1 MIDARLEA
9 ATEEVFAAFARF
21 FGAKWRQTFEDPKA
35 RSAWATAFVAARLSP
50 AAIRRGLA
58 KAARLAFVP
67 VLGEFID
74 LCDQPVPSLGIAM
87 RAASEWSRGSLIAWP
102 HPAIGD
108 AAHQVGS
115 FRLRHLPAADLERAF
130 DRAYRDAVRR
140 HKSGEILT
148 VPELKM
154 LAAPKRA
161 PKRQTDS
168 GRRALAEIG
177 RMLGVQP

>member
-1 MIDARLEA
+1 MTDARLEA

-21 FGAKWRQTFEDPKA
+21 FGAKWRGTFEDPKA
-35 RSAWATAFVAARLSP
+35 RHAWAAAFIAARLSP

-58 KAARLAFVP
+58 KAARLSFVP

-74 LCDQPVPSLGIAM
+74 LCDQPVPSLGIAI
-87 RAASEWSRGSLIAWP
+87 RAASEWARGSLVEWP

-130 DRAYRDAVRR
+130 DRAYRDAIRR

-148 VPELKM
+148 IPELKM
-154 LAAPKRA
+154 LAPPKRA
-161 PKRQTDS
+161 PKQSTEA
-168 GRRALAEIG
+168 GRKWIEEICRALE
-177 RMLGVQP
+177 VQP